1 MPDKRRASQARLG
14 AGGVRAE
21 TAGSGEPIHTAT
33 PIRHYI
39 TLMQENHSFDNYYF
53 GTYPGADGLP
63 PKTCIPVRPSA
74 REPCVWPYH
83 IDNKAALT
91 DIGHDHRSF
100 QKDYGQHGQHG

>member
-63 PKTCIPVRPSA
+63 PKTCISGTAFGTRAVRL
-74 REPCVWPYH
+74 
-83 IDNKAALT
+83 ALS
-91 DIGHDHRSF
+91 HR
-100 QKDYGQHGQHG
+100 Q